1 MLMQIRAR
9 RRYPSRFVRKHFY
22 QFPGPGRSMRRDPLA
37 SEVVPLP
44 AGGRHPG
51 DRLPQLHDDRHV
63 VSGPRA
69 RLGALAGVER
79 DVRRVETE
87 QGQIQP
93 AHRADVCGAGF
104 AQLTVMTSRW
114 HHDHAIERMFE
125 CVKRSTVPI
134 SRAAPPGSR
143 RSNRPP
149 ARGHIPGGQPGKPRC
164 GHPGQPLGAGP
175 GRSSGAPPP
184 PGPPARRPDSGHSR
198 AARRRTAPGSSWRP
212 VWEIMATMEIRL
224 ARPADWPA
232 IWPIWHEVVA
242 AGETYTWDPQTDEA
256 TARALWL
263 PPLPAASAGRGVG
276 RRLAEHV
283 VTRAT
288 LVGYRGMQ
296 FNAVVSTNER
306 AVALWKAL
314 GFEIVATIP
323 EGFRHARLGYVD
335 LYIMYRRLSP

>member
-1 MLMQIRAR
+1 
-9 RRYPSRFVRKHFY
+9 
-22 QFPGPGRSMRRDPLA
+22 
-37 SEVVPLP
+37 
-44 AGGRHPG
+44 
-51 DRLPQLHDDRHV
+51 
-63 VSGPRA
+63 
-69 RLGALAGVER
+69 
-79 DVRRVETE
+79 
-87 QGQIQP
+87 
-93 AHRADVCGAGF
+93 
-104 AQLTVMTSRW
+104 
-114 HHDHAIERMFE
+114 
-125 CVKRSTVPI
+125 
-134 SRAAPPGSR
+134 
-143 RSNRPP
+143 
-149 ARGHIPGGQPGKPRC
+149 
-164 GHPGQPLGAGP
+164 
-175 GRSSGAPPP
+175 
-184 PGPPARRPDSGHSR
+184 
-198 AARRRTAPGSSWRP
+198 
-212 VWEIMATMEIRL
+212 MEIRL

-263 PPLPAASAGRGVG
+263 PPLPAETWVAVDGQTVVGTALLKPNQPALGAHVANAGFMVPAASAGRGVG

-335 LYIMYRRLSP
+335 LYIMYRRLSPAA